1 MTSVAE
7 ATTNVAST
15 LIDALIASNRG
26 DRHAFAFGQKRYSY
40 QDVAALMNRTG
51 NMLKTK
57 NVSAGKSVLI
67 LLPGSPA
74 FVASVLGAIKA
85 GAVPVVGGTRMDAN
99 ALQVCLDATKPSA
112 VIVHQDLLAAMAGSL
127 SGVPVESVIV
137 VGNDAQGHTSFLEA
151 IRSQSSWLSAE
162 TVGGDA
168 RAIGWWTSQTLR
180 TLSHAQLAA
189 VVEADLPA
197 SDAKDEVI
205 AASTAMLRAFSR
217 GAEATLP
224 TC

>member
-7 ATTNVAST
+7 ATTNVASS

-57 NVSAGKSVLI
+57 DVPAGKSVLI

-74 FVASVLGAIKA
+74 FVASVLGAMKA
-85 GAVPVVGGTRMDAN
+85 GAVPVIGGTRMDVN
-99 ALQVCLDATKPSA
+99 ALQACLDATKPAA
-112 VIVHQDLLAAMAGSL
+112 VIVHQDLLASMAGPL
-127 SGVPVESVIV
+127 SGVPAESVIV
-137 VGNDAQGHTSFLEA
+137 VGDSQGHPSFLEA

-162 TVGGDA
+162 NVGGDA
-168 RAIGWWTSQTLR
+168 PAIGWWTSQTLR

-189 VVEADLPA
+189 TIDADLPA
-197 SDAKDEVI
+197 AEAKDEVI
-205 AASTAMLRAFSR
+205 AGSIAMLRSFSR
-217 GAEATLP
+217 GEEATLP